1 MHPALAGRWARHSF
15 IYMTGMTFSSFP
27 PGGTAVVVGATGGI
41 GAAFAEALESSSSF
55 GRVIALSRSSEPGI
69 DLADPASIERAA
81 THLGEPDA
89 DIRLIVDATG
99 FLHDET
105 FAPEKSW
112 SEIDLAHMEKAFTV
126 NAFGPALLMKHM
138 LPLLPGE
145 GKSVFVSLSAKVG
158 SIGDNG
164 IGGWYSYRA
173 SKAALNQF
181 IKTASVELK
190 RRKKEAV
197 IAALHPGTVDTKL
210 SEPFAKSGLKV
221 REPETAAADLLM
233 VIDAL
238 RPEQSGGFFDYRGD
252 ELLW

>member
-1 MHPALAGRWARHSF
+1 
-15 IYMTGMTFSSFP
+15 MTLSSFP
-27 PGGTAVVVGATGGI
+27 QGGAAVVIGASGGI
-41 GAAFAEALESSSSF
+41 GKAFVEALETSQAF
-55 GRVIALSRSSEPGI
+55 NRVIGLSRAGEPPL
-69 DLADPASIERAA
+69 DLTNPASIERA
-81 THLGEPDA
+81 TKHLSEADE
-89 DIRLIVDATG
+89 DIRLVIDATG
-99 FLHDET
+99 FLHDGT

-112 SEIDLAHMEKAFTV
+112 SEIDLAHMEKSFAI
-126 NAFGPALLMKHM
+126 NAFGPALLIRHM
-138 LPLLPGE
+138 LPLLPKD
-145 GKSVFVSLSAKVG
+145 GKSVFASLSAKVG

-181 IKTASVELK
+181 VKTASVELK
-190 RRKKEAV
+190 RRNKEAV

-210 SEPFAKSGLKV
+210 SQPFAKSGLKV

-252 ELLW
+252 ELPW